1 MVGPSDLT
9 QDLNLLLPM
18 LMPWAATLALAL
30 ARVAGVLLA
39 LPHTLSPRVPRM
51 VKAILAVSFGAALV
65 VATGP
70 TINVFGAPNPE
81 IALGS
86 LAIGE
91 FGLGIAMG
99 FFVHIGLAA
108 VRFAGEVCGV
118 EMGLSFA
125 AVADPMSQDQ
135 TTPIAIL
142 FGQIAIQIFFALGL
156 DRSVILALGESVN
169 IQPLGLAKFSLFSP
183 EQLINLGNQMFRTG
197 LQLATPIIGALFTL
211 KLSIALLA
219 RITPK
224 IQLFVLSFTLT
235 ILMGHVLLVVAM
247 PTIGAAVASHLTEIA
262 DQVTRFALQAPDG

>member
-1 MVGPSDLT
+1 MVGTLDLT
-9 QDLNLLLPM
+9 QELDLLLPM
-18 LMPWAATLALAL
+18 LVPWALTLALAL
-30 ARVAGVLLA
+30 ARVTGVLLA
-39 LPHTLSPRVPRM
+39 LPHTMSPRVPRM
-51 VKAILAVSFGAALV
+51 IKGILAVSFGASLV
-65 VATGP
+65 VSSGP
-70 TINVFGAPNPE
+70 TIGLLGSPNPE

-86 LAIGE
+86 LAICE
-91 FGLGIAMG
+91 FGFGIALG

-125 AVADPMSQDQ
+125 AIADPMSQDQ
-135 TTPIAIL
+135 TTPVAIL
-142 FGQIAIQIFFALGL
+142 FGQIAIQMFFALGL
-156 DRSVILALGESVN
+156 DRSVILAVGESVN
-169 IQPLGLAKFSLFSP
+169 IQPLGFAEFSLFSP
-183 EQLINLGNQMFRTG
+183 EQLIQLGNQMFRTG
-197 LQLATPIIGALFTL
+197 LQLALPIIGALFTL

-247 PTIGAAVASHLTEIA
+247 PTIGAAVASHLLEIA